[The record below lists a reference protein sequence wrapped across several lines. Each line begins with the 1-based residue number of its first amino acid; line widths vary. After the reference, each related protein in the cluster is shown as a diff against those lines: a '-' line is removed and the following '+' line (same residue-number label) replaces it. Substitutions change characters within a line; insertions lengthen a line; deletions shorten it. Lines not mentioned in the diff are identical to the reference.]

1 MFART
6 SKVEKAFRRFPRAPL
21 FARLAEEYLRKG
33 RPMRAQALCEEGCER
48 FPSYPT
54 GFFVLGRCYEARR
67 MWQQARSAMDQGLQL
82 DPGNLAGLRQ
92 LAGIHRRLG
101 EEQRALECLERAS
114 ALDPLSGRL
123 KRELASLAAEVR
135 PRPAAAPAPA
145 PDSAQPP
152 AAIPLPAP
160 GPAPAVSRFG
170 APGDAELTALL
181 RQIDRPAAA
190 AGEPEGEGIDDRGPV
205 PTVTLARLYARQGFP
220 ERALE
225 IYRRVLSADPGNQ
238 DARRDAEALT
248 AT

>member
-6 SKVEKAFRRFPRAPL
+6 SKVEKAFRRFPRIPL

-33 RPMRAQALCEEGCER
+33 RPMRAQALCEEGCQR
-48 FPSYPT
+48 FPGYPT

-67 MWQQARSAMDQGLQL
+67 MWQQARAAIDQGLQL

-92 LAGIHRRLG
+92 LAGVHRRLG
-101 EEQRALECLERAS
+101 EGERALECLERAS
-114 ALDPLSGRL
+114 ALDPLGARL

-135 PRPAAAPAPA
+135 PRPAAAA
-145 PDSAQPP
+145 PDSEARP
-152 AAIPLPAP
+152 AAVPLPAP
-160 GPAPAVSRFG
+160 GPAPSVSRFG

-190 AGEPEGEGIDDRGPV
+190 GRELDAGGIDDRGPV

-220 ERALE
+220 DRALE

-248 AT
+248 AA

>member
-6 SKVEKAFRRFPRAPL
+6 SKVEKAFRRFPQSPL

-48 FPSYPT
+48 FPRYAT

-82 DPGNLAGLRQ
+82 DPGNLAGLRR

-101 EEQRALECLERAS
+101 EGQRALECLERAS
-114 ALDPLSGRL
+114 ALDPLSARL
-123 KRELASLAAEVR
+123 KRELATLAAEVR
-135 PRPAAAPAPA
+135 PRPDAPAAPAPVPASA
-145 PDSAQPP
+145 PRP
-152 AAIPLPAP
+152 AVLPAP
-160 GPAPAVSRFG
+160 GPPPSVSRFG
-170 APGDAELTALL
+170 APGDAELTTLL

-190 AGEPEGEGIDDRGPV
+190 GGPPQGGGIDDRGPV

-220 ERALE
+220 ERAME

>member
-6 SKVEKAFRRFPRAPL
+6 SKVEKACRRFPRIPL
-21 FARLAEEYLRKG
+21 FARLAEEYLGKG
-33 RPMRAQALCEEGCER
+33 RPMRAQALCEEGCQR
-48 FPSYPT
+48 FPGYPT

-67 MWQQARSAMDQGLQL
+67 MWQQARAAIDQGLQL

-92 LAGIHRRLG
+92 LAGVHRRLG
-101 EEQRALECLERAS
+101 EGERALECLERAS
-114 ALDPLSGRL
+114 ALDPLGPRL

-135 PRPAAAPAPA
+135 PRPAAAPAAASAPQPA
-145 PDSAQPP
+145 EVP
-152 AAIPLPAP
+152 I
-160 GPAPAVSRFG
+160 PAPAPAPSVSRFG

-181 RQIDRPAAA
+181 RQIDRPPA
-190 AGEPEGEGIDDRGPV
+190 AGRELDAEGIDDRGPV

-220 ERALE
+220 DRALE

-248 AT
+248 AA

>member
-6 SKVEKAFRRFPRAPL
+6 SKVEKAFRRFPRIPL
-21 FARLAEEYLRKG
+21 FARLADEYLRKG
-33 RPMRAQALCEEGCER
+33 RPLRAQALCEEGCER
-48 FPSYPT
+48 FPRYPT

-67 MWQQARSAMDQGLQL
+67 MWQQARSATDRGLQL
-82 DPGNLAGLRQ
+82 DPGNLSGLRR

-101 EEQRALECLERAS
+101 EGQRALECLQRAS
-114 ALDPLSGRL
+114 ALDPLSARL
-123 KRELASLAAEVR
+123 ERELASLAAEVG
-135 PRPAAAPAPA
+135 PRPEAGPAPA
-145 PDSAQPP
+145 PQP
-152 AAIPLPAP
+152 AEVPLPARA
-160 GPAPAVSRFG
+160 PAPSVSRFG

-190 AGEPEGEGIDDRGPV
+190 GGEPAGGGDDERGPV
-205 PTVTLARLYARQGFP
+205 PTVTLARLYAGQGFP